1 MKTLLHLAKIGFE
14 FPGRKV
20 LDNMSLELPQG
31 ACAALIGP
39 NGAGKTTLLRLAA
52 GILEP
57 SYGTI
62 TLGGQS
68 LASLGRKERSC
79 LIALVPQQL
88 DVPFDFSVQQIV
100 EQGRTPYLGFLRGP
114 VREDRLAVEKA
125 LDQADVFALRHRTFN
140 ELSGGER
147 QRVKIA
153 LGLAQQP
160 KLLLLDEPT
169 QNLDIG
175 RQAELIALLHH
186 LRDQGITILASIHDI
201 HLVHENFTAVHLLAP
216 NRPMLSGPAS
226 QIVTPANLASAF
238 NCSNARHP
246 MLIPQPAAMQ
256 EAI

>member
-1 MKTLLHLAKIGFE
+1 MKPLLQLQNIRFEYPQRTVLHNISLA
-14 FPGRKV
+14 
-20 LDNMSLELPQG
+20 LPQG

-39 NGAGKTTLLRLAA
+39 NGAGKTTLLRIAA
-52 GILEP
+52 GTLTPTSGAVMLE
-57 SYGTI
+57 
-62 TLGGQS
+62 GQS
-68 LASLGRKERSC
+68 LTALPRKERSR

-88 DVPFDFSVQQIV
+88 DVPFDFTVQQIV

-114 VREDRLAVEKA
+114 LREDRVAVEKA
-125 LDQADVFALRHRTFN
+125 LDQADVFTLRHRIFN

-160 KLLLLDEPT
+160 RLLLLDEPT

-216 NRPMLSGPAS
+216 KRPLLSGTTS
-226 QIVTPANLASAF
+226 QVLTPANLGSAF

-246 MLIPQPAAMQ
+246 MLLPQPAPLQ

>member
-1 MKTLLHLAKIGFE
+1 MKPLLKLQNIRFE
-14 FPGRKV
+14 YPGRTV
-20 LDNMSLELPQG
+20 LDNISLELPKG

-39 NGAGKTTLLRLAA
+39 NGAGKTTLLRIAA
-52 GILEP
+52 GTLAP
-57 SYGTI
+57 GSGTI
-62 TLGGQS
+62 TLDGQ
-68 LASLGRKERSC
+68 LLNALPRKQRSR

-88 DVPFDFSVQQIV
+88 DVPFEFTVQQIV
-100 EQGRTPYLGFLRGP
+100 EQGRAPYLGLLRGP
-114 VREDRLAVEKA
+114 VREDRIAVEKA
-125 LDQADVFALRHRTFN
+125 LDQADVFTLRDRIFN

-153 LGLAQQP
+153 LGLAQEP

-201 HLVHENFTAVHLLAP
+201 HLVHDNFSVVHLLAP
-216 NRPMLSGPAS
+216 NRALLSGTS
-226 QIVTPANLASAF
+226 TQVLTPANLGSAF
-238 NCSNARHP
+238 NCTNARHP
-246 MLIPQPAAMQ
+246 MLMPQPAPLQ